1 MENSTSLLLSSVTDA
16 IVAEES
22 YSFSESDLIS
32 SDQTGSLMR
41 KKRGLK
47 FSSLA
52 SSLIMSMKEPVTF
65 SCLK

>member
-22 YSFSESDLIS
+22 YSFSERDRIS

-41 KKRGLK
+41 KKSGLK
-47 FSSLA
+47 FSSLE